1 MDQGSSNSERRQL
14 TIMFCELEGFTTVA
28 GALDPEDLNELLK
41 PRLSAWSAVIKRFDG
56 YVAKHTGLGL
66 LAYFGYP
73 AGHED
78 DAERAVQ
85 AALEIVEATRALS
98 GSDPKRA
105 MDISVRVG
113 IATGLVVV
121 GGSIG
126 EGASKEEP
134 AFGMTLNLAARLQS
148 FADPNA
154 VLIAP
159 ETRQLIGSR
168 FECEDLGGREIKGL
182 GDSVNVWR
190 VVASRAIVSRFS
202 ARHPEGV
209 LPLVN
214 RTDELDALVRCWSRA
229 GTGNGQVVLIFGEP
243 GIGKS
248 HLCEAFVSRIAS
260 EPHTVL
266 HCQCSGYHASTA
278 FRPLVEEIERSA
290 GMFREDGLD
299 TRLDKLER
307 LLRECGDQVS
317 RLAPVFATLLSL
329 PTRERYPDFAPN
341 ARELRRMSIDGL
353 VTRLLTLA
361 RRKPVVFLFED
372 AQWSDP
378 STQEFLTAAIE
389 LARSAQL
396 LILITARPEFESPWR
411 GPAYVTDLPLEHLN
425 KQHAMEMVQLLA
437 RRQSLPDSVRA
448 HIVDHTDGVPLFIE
462 ELTRSL
468 QDLHAPT
475 EPTPVVA
482 STPINIPTTLRDSL
496 MARLDRLGMAKPVAQ
511 LGATIGRTFP
521 YWLLLCLWPFGEET
535 LRASLDEIERA
546 GLLKQEH
553 YGAEVYYVFKHELV
567 RDAAYES
574 LLKSK
579 REALH
584 MQIAQLVTD
593 ERRNFAETPPELIAY
608 HYTAAGLIEPAIR
621 YWRKA
626 GEQAVQRSANV
637 EAVRH
642 FTQALALLEKV
653 PHAQERDERELDLRT
668 HLGATLTAVKGF
680 GAAEVE
686 AAYARAR
693 VLCGQSKDMAQRFS
707 VLRGLW
713 VYDLVRAE
721 WSEASALAQ
730 EMLRLARNEANT
742 AFELEAQRAMGMTL
756 LWRGEL
762 TEGLRHLEQGWL
774 IYDPSAHHRHAYQ
787 YGNDPGVACLVHE
800 AFVLS
805 ILGFA
810 DRALARSEE
819 SIALVQRLSHPFSL
833 AQALLYRAFVHQCR
847 GEADVTLKFAEEAK
861 ALAEKHSFPFWLAE
875 ATMLQGWAMSRQGD
889 AEEGLELLRRGMA
902 AFKATGARM
911 DQPRWLAT
919 LAEAHLCAGQP
930 SEGLAVVDEALAVVD
945 ATKECF
951 FAARLHGL
959 KAELLIRQGSPLQAE
974 TCLQESRVIARGQQA
989 KTWELQAAVGLARLW
1004 QQQSR
1009 RRDAYELLAP
1019 IYGWFAE
1026 GFDTPDLR
1034 EAAALLEE
1042 LA

>member
-1 MDQGSSNSERRQL
+1 
-14 TIMFCELEGFTTVA
+14 MFCELEGITTVA

-78 DAERAVQ
+78 DAERAVH
-85 AALEIVEATRALS
+85 AALEIVEATRSLS
-98 GSDPKRA
+98 GADPKRA
-105 MDISVRVG
+105 TDISVRVG

-154 VLIAP
+154 ILIAS
-159 ETRQLIGSR
+159 ETRHLISSK
-168 FECEDLGGREIKGL
+168 FECEDLGGRELKGL
-182 GDSVNVWR
+182 GESVNVWR
-190 VVASRAIVSRFS
+190 VVTSRATVSRFS

-214 RTDELDALVRCWSRA
+214 RTEELDALLHCWSRA
-229 GTGNGQVVLIFGEP
+229 GTGNGQVAFIFGEP

-278 FRPLVEEIERSA
+278 FRPLIEEIERSA
-290 GMFREDGLD
+290 GMFREDGLG
-299 TRLDKLER
+299 TRLDKIEG
-307 LLRECGDQVS
+307 LLSDCGDQAS
-317 RLAPVFATLLSL
+317 RLAPVFAALLSL
-329 PTRERYPDFAPN
+329 PTKERYPDFAPN

-353 VTRLLTLA
+353 VTRLLTLS

-378 STQEFLTAAIE
+378 STQEFLTTAIE
-389 LARSAQL
+389 SIRSAQL
-396 LILITARPEFESPWR
+396 LMLITARPEFESPWR
-411 GPAYVTDLPLEHLN
+411 GLTYVTELMLDHLN
-425 KQHAMEMVQLLA
+425 KQHAMEIVQLVA
-437 RRQSLPDSVRA
+437 RQQSLPDSVRA

-468 QDLHAPT
+468 QELHAPAA
-475 EPTPVVA
+475 PPPVIT

-535 LRASLDEIERA
+535 LRASLHEIERA
-546 GLLKQEH
+546 GLLRQEQ

-608 HYTAAGLIEPAIR
+608 HYTAAGLIEPAIK

-653 PHAQERDERELDLRT
+653 PHTQERDERELDLRT
-668 HLGATLTAVKGF
+668 QLGATLTAVKGF

-693 VLCGQSKDMAQRFS
+693 VLCGQSQDVAQRFS

-762 TEGLRHLEQGWL
+762 TEGLRHLEQGRL

-800 AFVLS
+800 ALVLS

-810 DRALARSEE
+810 DRALARSDE

-847 GEADVTLKFAEEAK
+847 GEADVTLKFADEAK

-889 AEEGLELLRRGMA
+889 AKGGLELLRQGMA
-902 AFKATGARM
+902 AFQATGARM

-919 LAEAHLCAGQP
+919 LAEAHLFAGQP
-930 SEGLAVVDEALAVVD
+930 SEGLAVVDEALAVVE

-1004 QQQSR
+1004 REQSR
-1009 RRDAYELLAP
+1009 RRDAHELLAP
-1019 IYGWFAE
+1019 VYGWFAE
-1026 GFDTPDLR
+1026 GFDTPDLK
-1034 EAAALLEE
+1034 EAAALLKE
-1042 LA
+1042 LG

>member
-1 MDQGSSNSERRQL
+1 VNQGSSNSERRQL
-14 TIMFCELEGFTTVA
+14 TILFCELEGIATGS
-28 GALDPEDLNELLK
+28 GAIDPEDLNELLK
-41 PRLSAWSAVIKRFDG
+41 PRLSAWSAVIRRFDG

-78 DAERAVQ
+78 DAERAVH
-85 AALEIVEATRALS
+85 AALEIVEATRSLS
-98 GSDPKRA
+98 GADPTRA
-105 MDISVRVG
+105 TDISVRVG

-148 FADPNA
+148 FADPNMI
-154 VLIAP
+154 LIAS
-159 ETRQLIGSR
+159 ETRQLIGSK
-168 FECEDLGGREIKGL
+168 FECEDMGGRELKGL
-182 GDSVNVWR
+182 GESVNLWR
-190 VVASRAIVSRFS
+190 VVASRATVSRFS

-214 RTDELDALVRCWSRA
+214 RTEELDALLRCWSRA
-229 GTGNGQVVLIFGEP
+229 GTGNGQVAFIFGEP

-266 HCQCSGYHASTA
+266 HCQCSGYHANTA
-278 FRPLVEEIERSA
+278 FRPLIEEIERSA
-290 GMFREDGLD
+290 GMFREDGLE
-299 TRLDKLER
+299 TRLNKLEE
-307 LLRECGDQVS
+307 LLRECGDQAS
-317 RLAPVFATLLSL
+317 RLAPVFAALLSL
-329 PTRERYPDFAPN
+329 PTKERYPDFAPN

-353 VTRLLTLA
+353 VTRLLTLS

-378 STQEFLTAAIE
+378 STQEFLTTAIE
-389 LARSAQL
+389 SVRSAQL
-396 LILITARPEFESPWR
+396 LMLITARPEFESPWR
-411 GPAYVTDLPLEHLN
+411 GLTYVTELMLDHLN
-425 KQHAMEMVQLLA
+425 KQHAMEIVQLVA
-437 RRQSLPDSVRA
+437 RQQSLPDSVRA

-462 ELTRSL
+462 ELTRSM
-468 QDLHAPT
+468 QELHTPAAP
-475 EPTPVVA
+475 PPVITP
-482 STPINIPTTLRDSL
+482 TPINIPTTLRDSL

-535 LRASLDEIERA
+535 LRASLDAIERA
-546 GLLKQEH
+546 GLLRQEQ

-608 HYTAAGLIEPAIR
+608 HYTAAGLIEPAIQ

-642 FTQALALLEKV
+642 FSQALTLLEKV
-653 PHAQERDERELDLRT
+653 PHAQERDHRELDLRT
-668 HLGATLTAVKGF
+668 QLGATLTAVKGF

-693 VLCGQSKDMAQRFS
+693 VLCGQSKNVEQRFS

-762 TEGLRHLEQGWL
+762 TEALRHLEQGRL

-800 AFVLS
+800 ALVLS

-847 GEADVTLKFAEEAK
+847 GEADLTLKFADEAK

-889 AEEGLELLRRGMA
+889 AEGGLELLRQGLA
-902 AFKATGARM
+902 AFQATGARM

-919 LAEAHLCAGQP
+919 LAEAHLCAQQP
-930 SEGLAVVDEALAVVD
+930 SEGLVVVDDALAVVE

-959 KAELLIRQGSPLQAE
+959 KAELLIRQGSNLQAE

-1004 QQQSR
+1004 REQSR
-1009 RRDAYELLAP
+1009 RRDAHELLAP
-1019 IYGWFAE
+1019 VYGWFAE
-1026 GFDTPDLR
+1026 GFDTPDLQ
-1034 EAAALLEE
+1034 EAAALLKE